1 MARTLI
7 GAADIGGTK
16 ILAAIVDNDGHVLGE
31 RRIATE
37 PERGPEDGLARLLD
51 ALAGAA
57 ADAGVG
63 IATLRAL
70 GVTIPGPIDP
80 RAQVLP
86 GAPNLPGWKNVP
98 LGRMLRERSGLP
110 VVVENDANAAAL
122 GEYARGAGR
131 STRDMTYITAST
143 GIGGGI
149 IANGRLVSGLNGAAG
164 EVGHMVILVD
174 GPMCGCGRRGCLE
187 ALASG
192 TAIAREAARLIAEG
206 RAPLLAE
213 RAGPVPTAKHVAE
226 AAAAGDEVAQRLLD
240 DAARYLGIGLMNLI
254 HLLNPEA
261 IVVGGGLTK
270 IPGFLDRAAAFAREH
285 AIPLMTE
292 RLRIV
297 PAALDDYSGVVGIA
311 WLALQHSDTILRTE
325 EQA

>member
-16 ILAAIVDNDGHVLGE
+16 ILTAVVDDDGHVLGE

-37 PERGPEDGLARLLD
+37 PERGPEDGLARLID

-57 ADAGVG
+57 ADAG
-63 IATLRAL
+63 IAVAALRAL
-70 GVTIPGPIDP
+70 GITIPGPIDP
-80 RAQVLP
+80 RTQVLP
-86 GAPNLPGWKNVP
+86 AAPNLPGWKNVP

-122 GEYARGAGR
+122 GEYTRGAGR
-131 STRDMTYITAST
+131 GTRDMTYVTAST

-149 IANGRLVSGLNGAAG
+149 IANGQLVSGLNGAAG
-164 EVGHMVILVD
+164 EIGHMTILVD
-174 GPMCGCGRRGCLE
+174 GPVCGCGRRGCLE

-206 RAPLLAE
+206 RAPLLAQ
-213 RAGPVPTAKHVAE
+213 RAGATPTAKHVAE
-226 AAAAGDEVAQRLLD
+226 TAAAGDEVAQQLLD

-254 HLLNPEA
+254 HILNPEA

-270 IPGFLDRAAAFAREH
+270 IPGFLDRAATVAREH
-285 AIPLMTE
+285 AIPLMAE

-297 PAALDDYSGVVGIA
+297 PAALGDRSGVVGVA
-311 WLALQHSDTILRTE
+311 WLALQQGDTGRGAE